1 MRWFAAPL
9 ATLALFASTPAWA
22 DEAGNAVLAQMDA
35 MTAKAKDLTI
45 KYDVVHQEPG
55 AAEPRKLQFTVRVK
69 GEKNVTE
76 FLAPAD
82 QKGTRILTLS
92 RTQMYIWLPQFQKLR
107 RVASSSTEMGFMG
120 TTFEYEDMATY
131 SYAGLYDGTIAED
144 AADHWV
150 IDAVAK
156 PDAAVTFT
164 HLRFTVRKDLQVP
177 TKIEYLAADGTVART
192 STRDDYVCDAGVC
205 VFHVMRM
212 TDHRRNDVWTELR
225 MLEWAHDQGLS
236 DDIFTVRA
244 LQSGI

>member
-1 MRWFAAPL
+1 MRWMSTVFLAVGLSFAGA
-9 ATLALFASTPAWA
+9 AVA
-22 DEAGNAVLAQMDA
+22 DEAGDAVIAQMDA
-35 MTAKAKDLTI
+35 ATGKAADLQF

-55 AAEPRKLQFTVRVK
+55 AAHPRTMQFTTKVK

-82 QKGTRILTLS
+82 QKGTRVLTLT
-92 RTQMYIWLPQFQKLR
+92 RTQMYVWLPQFQKLR

-131 SYAGLYDGTIAED
+131 SYASLYTGRILEENAEQ
-144 AADHWV
+144 WV
-150 IDAVAK
+150 VEAVAK
-156 PDAAVTFT
+156 PEAEVGFKT
-164 HLRFTVRKDLQVP
+164 LRFTIRKDMQVP

-192 STRDDYVCDAGVC
+192 NTRDDYVCDAGVC
-205 VFHVMRM
+205 VFSVMRM

-225 MLEWAHDQGLS
+225 MVEWKHDQGLS

-244 LQSGI
+244 IQAGM

>member
-1 MRWFAAPL
+1 MRWMAMPL
-9 ATLALFASTPAWA
+9 MATALFASAPAWA
-22 DEAGNAVLAQMDA
+22 DEAGSAVLAQMDA
-35 MTAKAKDLTI
+35 VTAKPKDLSI

-55 AAEPRKLQFTVRVK
+55 GADPRRLQFTVQVK

-131 SYAGLYDGTIAED
+131 SYGSLYDATIAED

-156 PDAAVTFT
+156 PDAGVSFT
-164 HLRFTVRKDLQVP
+164 HLRFTVRKDMQVP
-177 TKIEYLAADGTVART
+177 TKIEYLAPDGSVART
-192 STRDDYVCDAGVC
+192 STRDGYVCDAGVC
-205 VFHVMRM
+205 VFTTMRM

-225 MLEWAHDQGLS
+225 MLEWKHDQNLS
-236 DDIFTVRA
+236 DELFTVRA
-244 LQSGI
+244 IQSGI

>member
-1 MRWFAAPL
+1 MRWL
-9 ATLALFASTPAWA
+9 AGALGALALFASAPAWA
-22 DEAGNAVLAQMDA
+22 DEAGDAVLTQMDA
-35 MTAKAKDLTI
+35 MTGKAADLSI

-55 AAEPRKLQFTVRVK
+55 GAEPRRLQFTVQVK
-69 GEKNVTE
+69 GDKNVTE

-120 TTFEYEDMATY
+120 TTFEYENMATY
-131 SYAGLYDGTIAED
+131 RYAALYTGRILED
-144 AADHWV
+144 TADHWV
-150 IDAVAK
+150 IEATAK
-156 PDAAVTFT
+156 PDAGVNFT
-164 HLRFTVRKDLQVP
+164 SLRFTVRKDLTVP

-192 STRDDYVCDAGVC
+192 NTREDYVCDAGVC
-205 VFHVMRM
+205 VFTVMRM

-225 MLEWAHDQGLS
+225 MLEWKHDQGLS
-236 DDIFTVRA
+236 DDLFTVRA